1 MAGSEKRSRNPNHN
15 VAKVRLTPAG
25 LTFFFARV
33 RHFSCDPV
41 KAPFPGGFS
50 LDTTRLLQ
58 DHCRFALRV
67 LPRKVLHCVAPQL
80 PFGYN

>member
-1 MAGSEKRSRNPNHN
+1 MAGSEKRSRNPSHKRR
-15 VAKVRLTPAG
+15 ASQAYLAG
-25 LTFFFARV
+25 LTYFFARV

-41 KAPFPGGFS
+41 KGPFPEGFS

>member
-1 MAGSEKRSRNPNHN
+1 MAGREKRSRNPSH
-15 VAKVRLTPAG
+15 KRRESQTHPAG
-25 LTFFFARV
+25 LTYFFARV

-41 KAPFPGGFS
+41 KVPFPEGFS

-58 DHCRFALRV
+58 DHCRFALSSAS
-67 LPRKVLHCVAPQL
+67 RKVLHCVAPQL